1 LGVQRA
7 SGVTRPVVVAEGLV
21 IGWAGRGLLPPVDLV
36 VEPGTALGVLGRNG
50 SGKSTLLATLLGLLP
65 PVAGRVRCEA
75 VRLAWVPQKSPLA
88 PDLPLRAADVV
99 AMGFGHRTTWDR
111 WRHRTAVRSAI
122 ERVLGKLGISGVM
135 ETSFHAL
142 SEGQRQRVLL
152 AQAMVVPPALIV
164 LDEPTAAMDGL
175 AEQGVFDELDALR
188 SEHGT
193 AVVLVSHRI
202 ASVLGRVDRV
212 LWLDRDPPRTWQGVP
227 GLLEAQPGVS
237 EVLRFAP
244 GSLPDPTAAWPGP
257 GWSPG

>member
-1 LGVQRA
+1 MGVQRA

>member
-1 LGVQRA
+1 M
-7 SGVTRPVVVAEGLV
+7 TRPVVVAEGLV

-122 ERVLGKLGISGVM
+122 EQVLGKLGISGVM

>member
-122 ERVLGKLGISGVM
+122 EQVLGKLGISGVM